1 MLLMEPSEQSSSMLT
16 FIFNNYTILFGEAYL
31 RQRNLVKHFSF
42 RKITTIALLGTF
54 SKECIIVHNIDVQ
67 IEEFEEWTTSREFS
81 EIETQSS
88 VTKTQRLWSLD

>member
-1 MLLMEPSEQSSSMLT
+1 MEPSEQSSSMLT

-54 SKECIIVHNIDVQ
+54 SKECIIVYNIDVQ
-67 IEEFEEWTTSREFS
+67 IEEFEE
-81 EIETQSS
+81 
-88 VTKTQRLWSLD
+88 